1 MFHRVL
7 YMSLDKNKRKRNKQ
21 VKKKIWEN
29 SGTTGNQDR
38 EHGELGKHNLQ
49 RIDHLVNWTQADE
62 TEKTARLT

>member
-29 SGTTGNQDR
+29 SGTIGNQDR

-49 RIDHLVNWTQADE
+49 RIDHLVN
-62 TEKTARLT
+62 